1 VNDTF
6 DYIMR
11 FVVIL
16 FGYCCGLLATGWF
29 LAAILFRSI
38 GVDALMDDFAMMAGA
53 SNTEAA
59 TLWATTSFWSSV
71 FVGGFVVAMLAGGIS
86 FLPAAIVI
94 LLVGVLLCGR
104 GSDRSWNRGNRHS
117 VSRIGRLAGN
127 AALDCRLRGRGHCRR
142 LHLLADC
149 RPQCRTAFRPPG
161 RVIKTQSLFRLR
173 GDNFQRES

>member
-1 VNDTF
+1 MNDTF

-38 GVDALMDDFAMMAGA
+38 GVDALLDDFVIIAGA

-71 FVGGFVVAMLAGGIS
+71 FVGGFIVAMLAGGIS

-94 LLVGVLLCGR
+94 LLAEARGYRSSVFYCVVGAVIGLGTAGSSIPFR
-104 GSDRSWNRGNRHS
+104 GSGDWPDMPLWIAAFVGAGIVGGFIYWLVAGRNA
-117 VSRIGRLAGN
+117 GRLSDRPAG
-127 AALDCRLRGRGHCRR
+127 
-142 LHLLADC
+142 
-149 RPQCRTAFRPPG
+149 
-161 RVIKTQSLFRLR
+161 
-173 GDNFQRES
+173 